1 VNDAIRMNK
10 PRTIAFIF
18 ARGGSKGLPGKNL
31 KALAAK
37 PLIAHAID
45 IAKSIKEIETVIVST
60 DTPQIA
66 EVAREFGA
74 ETPFMRP
81 PELSTDN
88 ASELLA
94 WRHAIEMF
102 EVERGQFDIFVS
114 VPATAPLRNASD
126 VQACIRCLVDHPE
139 TDLIVTGTKAS
150 RSPYFNMVK
159 QNRDGTVEIATPSPG
174 IVTRQQSPNLFDLT
188 TVAYVARPNY
198 IRSCT
203 SLLAGNIR
211 LVEVPPERA
220 IDIDT
225 PLDFEIAEFLAT
237 RKT

>member
-1 VNDAIRMNK
+1 
-10 PRTIAFIF
+10 
-18 ARGGSKGLPGKNL
+18 
-31 KALAAK
+31 
-37 PLIAHAID
+37 
-45 IAKSIKEIETVIVST
+45 
-60 DTPQIA
+60 
-66 EVAREFGA
+66 
-74 ETPFMRP
+74 
-81 PELSTDN
+81 
-88 ASELLA
+88 
-94 WRHAIEMF
+94 
-102 EVERGQFDIFVS
+102 
-114 VPATAPLRNASD
+114 
-126 VQACIRCLVDHPE
+126 
-139 TDLIVTGTKAS
+139 
-150 RSPYFNMVK
+150 MVK